1 MQTYMLDSLI
11 DENIE
16 VLYTVEGREEY
27 CTGTLIGHDFDVI
40 GIDKNS
46 DGRRVMIFK
55 SNIVEIM
62 KTKLSNK
69 AESNSKYVEWTLR

>member
-1 MQTYMLDSLI
+1 MRTHMLDNLI

-16 VLYTVEGREEY
+16 VLYIVNGIKKY

-40 GIDKNS
+40 EIDKNT

-55 SNIVEIM
+55 GNIVEIV

-69 AESNSKYVEWTLR
+69 TENNSKYVEWTLW